1 MNEKVNNQMA
11 SLVFSFA
18 PCFGIFE
25 IKLKMSA
32 QETKRQRV
40 SDLDAQINP
49 KTIASIVG
57 VSERTIRNVRT
68 AKNEGKGVLR
78 KKGSGGNGLKCNN
91 EFLVSLRAKIKKDP
105 TISMRRL
112 ADIFSVE
119 ESTIRKAVHD
129 DLSLQSYI
137 CTPRLL
143 LTTKMKAGRLKRC
156 KKVLMCMKHSPA
168 IVRIFSDKKIFTI
181 DQVLNHRND

>member
-1 MNEKVNNQMA
+1 
-11 SLVFSFA
+11 
-18 PCFGIFE
+18 
-25 IKLKMSA
+25 MSA